1 MLNSMKKLIDLYLKL
16 FAFWMRFPQKI
27 RYLLVGGYNTVVS
40 YALYAL
46 LLFFMDGQR
55 EQVALLGSFL
65 ISSVNSFWT
74 QKIFVFQ
81 GKGKVHVEY
90 IKCLMSWG
98 VSYVLNVILLALFV
112 DAMHINAY
120 TAQFIALIL
129 VTINSYFLLKFFAF
143 KEKK

>member
-1 MLNSMKKLIDLYLKL
+1 MKKLIDLYLKL

-46 LLFFMDGQR
+46 LLWMMDGAR
-55 EQVALLGSFL
+55 EQLALFGSFL
-65 ISSVNSFWT
+65 LSSINSFWT

-81 GKGKVHVEY
+81 GRGKVHQEY
-90 IKCLMSWG
+90 AKCLASWG
-98 VSYVLNVILLALFV
+98 VSYVMNVALLALFV
-112 DAMHINAY
+112 NAFGMNAY
-120 TAQFIALIL
+120 VAQLIALII
-129 VTINSYFLLKFFAF
+129 VTVNSYLMLKFFAF